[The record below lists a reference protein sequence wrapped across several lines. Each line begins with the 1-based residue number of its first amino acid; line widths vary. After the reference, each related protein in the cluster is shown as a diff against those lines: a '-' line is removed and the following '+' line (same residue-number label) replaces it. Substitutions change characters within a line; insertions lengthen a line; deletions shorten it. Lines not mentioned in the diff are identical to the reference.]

1 MTAPLRAPRTIEP
14 GHVAVMLVMVAALAA
29 GIGMRDP
36 APPDEPRFVLM
47 ARDMVDN
54 GAWLFPHRGTELYS
68 HKPPLFMWL
77 QASAFRVVHDWR
89 VAFLIPSLFAALGT
103 LWMTWDLA
111 RRLWNRRI
119 AMYAV
124 AALFATLQFGLQAKR
139 GQIDMVLMGFT
150 TLALWALV
158 RHLLVRRN
166 PGLAALG
173 GLAAGLGTVTKG
185 VGFLPLLVFL
195 PWRALPATLR
205 GARPVAG
212 RWVAAGFV
220 LGALVWLAP
229 MLWAALGSQD
239 TAIHAYVDDL
249 LFRQTGTRYATP
261 WHHQQPPWYFLQV
274 MATLWLPGVLLAPW
288 LLPAWWRRV
297 RRRDPRHWLLIGW
310 GLLVLLFFT
319 LSPGKREVYI
329 LPALPAFCL
338 AAAPLLPGLLRLRGP
353 RRVLAG
359 YVVLLAFALAA
370 LGAGGMADVGGLV
383 GDLGRQ
389 RALSPADLTRLFA
402 WLLAMGAVVGATA
415 YVFARHSPG
424 LATVLS
430 TAIVLTGYGVGLTP
444 ALDASSSGRRLMQAV
459 GTHLGPDAQLGFV
472 AWTEQFMLQADR
484 PVRDFGFER
493 PGDAQWNDAGRWLEG
508 APSHRWLLVP
518 ASALRPCLD
527 RGRTVA
533 IGTAN
538 RREWHLV
545 PGTAWSGHCPGA
557 APQRHAPPHPGER
570 DPLHDV
576 EARAP

>member
-14 GHVAVMLVMVAALAA
+14 GHVTVMLVMVAALAA

-36 APPDEPRFVLM
+36 APPDEPRFVLV
-47 ARDMVDN
+47 ARDMVEN

-111 RRLWNRRI
+111 RRLWNRHI

-158 RHLLVRRN
+158 RHLLVCRN

-297 RRRDPRHWLLIGW
+297 RRRDPRHWLLLGW

-338 AAAPLLPGLLRLRGP
+338 AAAPVVLFNHGHNARSFTYIDDIVDGVV
-353 RRVLAG
+353 RVLQSGDEGAAEPPD
-359 YVVLLAFALAA
+359 LARVFNIGNPVSTPLPAFVSSLSRA
-370 LGAGGMADVGGLV
+370 LGRKARLQFAPPAAAD
-383 GDLGRQ
+383 
-389 RALSPADLTRLFA
+389 ATETTADTRLFE
-402 WLLAMGAVVGATA
+402 AT
-415 YVFARHSPG
+415 FGPQQF
-424 LATVLS
+424 T
-430 TAIVLTGYGVGLTP
+430 
-444 ALDASSSGRRLMQAV
+444 ALDAGLARFAHWMRGECAQRVDRRRAPRRR
-459 GTHLGPDAQLGFV
+459 TH
-472 AWTEQFMLQADR
+472 
-484 PVRDFGFER
+484 
-493 PGDAQWNDAGRWLEG
+493 AGAAASTAALCMD
-508 APSHRWLLVP
+508 PSP
-518 ASALRPCLD
+518 A
-527 RGRTVA
+527 
-533 IGTAN
+533 
-538 RREWHLV
+538 
-545 PGTAWSGHCPGA
+545 PGTP
-557 APQRHAPPHPGER
+557 
-570 DPLHDV
+570 
-576 EARAP
+576 